1 MSVANFSFSHV
12 ESTEKVLDV
21 QAYTVIQSHVQM
33 KTSQPWTWP
42 TPVVSHICCRCSVT
56 QSCLTQRPGGLS
68 KPGFPVLHYLLEFA
82 QTHVHWVDNAI
93 KSSHPLLLLLLPSVF
108 PSMRVFSNELALCIR
123 WPKFWNFSISPSN
136 EFQGW
141 FPLGLTGL
149 IFLLSK
155 GLSRV
160 LSSTTIWK
168 H

>member
-1 MSVANFSFSHV
+1 MFKWKLLNPELGRLLSSLTFVV
-12 ESTEKVLDV
+12 VV
-21 QAYTVIQSHVQM
+21 QSLSRVWLSDLVD
-33 KTSQPWTWP
+33 
-42 TPVVSHICCRCSVT
+42 C
-56 QSCLTQRPGGLS
+56 S

-160 LSSTTIWK
+160 KYFLTFLLGLGIFCCTENLSFQLFKIINHSLKINQ
-168 H
+168 

>member
-1 MSVANFSFSHV
+1 MFKWKLLNPELGRLLSSLTFVV
-12 ESTEKVLDV
+12 VV
-21 QAYTVIQSHVQM
+21 QSLSRVWLSDLVD
-33 KTSQPWTWP
+33 
-42 TPVVSHICCRCSVT
+42 C
-56 QSCLTQRPGGLS
+56 S

-168 H
+168 HQFFGA